1 MPTTFP
7 AAQLPDES
15 ELKSRSSLMRQAVR
29 FAVLNL
35 KMITMVN
42 KGHH

>member
-15 ELKSRSSLMRQAVR
+15 ELKSRFSLLLQSFL

-35 KMITMVN
+35 NIITIFN
-42 KGHH
+42 K